1 MLGDKQKST
10 REMQESHRARIK
22 TSKLIDRLQLN
33 ADGELVDTVSKAK
46 IEMTAGQIKSAEILL
61 RKTLPDLKMVE
72 ITGDELS
79 SLIIKRLMIDGTG
92 NTATDPT
99 SIPAATPESPL

>member
-1 MLGDKQKST
+1 MVGEPGKST
-10 REMQESHRARIK
+10 REMQQIHRDRIK
-22 TSKLIDRLQLN
+22 TSMLIDQLQMN
-33 ADGELVDTVSKAK
+33 IEGVLVHKATLEPR
-46 IEMTAGQIKSAEILL
+46 EMTAGQIKSAEILL

-92 NTATDPT
+92 NTATNAEEVPAITIT
-99 SIPAATPESPL
+99 STL

>member
-1 MLGDKQKST
+1 MAGEPGKST
-10 REMQESHRARIK
+10 REMQEVHRQRIK
-22 TSKLIDRLQLN
+22 TGNLIDRLQKN
-33 ADGELVDTVSKAK
+33 ADGELVDTVSKEK
-46 IEMTAGQIKSAEILL
+46 IEMTSGQIKSAEILL

-92 NTATDPT
+92 NTATDTT
-99 SIPAATPESPL
+99 SIPAPTQEVPL